1 MRREEI
7 MVRRVIVGYTRNPDH
22 HYGKTL
28 HLADYSLG
36 KPEVLGGIDRIVWGV
51 YHAPKYRYL
60 GGANVPTHPVAVAVN
75 EQSVY
80 IIDEPCLYDDAYI
93 ARDVP
98 SYYRPR
104 GTVDD
109 LRVTLLNAGV
119 YEHDGRLRAQLWAE
133 RLGVE
138 VKGEMR

>member
-1 MRREEI
+1 MKKEDV

-22 HYGKTL
+22 HYGQTL
-28 HLADYSLG
+28 HIADYSLG
-36 KPEVLGGIDRIVWGV
+36 DPEPIGDRIVWGV

-75 EQSVY
+75 DGAMHL
-80 IIDEPCLYDDAYI
+80 IDEPCLYDDEYI
-93 ARDVP
+93 MRDVP
-98 SYYRPR
+98 SYCRPR
-104 GTVDD
+104 KGTDD
-109 LRVTLLNAGV
+109 LRVLLLNAGV

>member
-1 MRREEI
+1 MKKEDI
-7 MVRRVIVGYTRNPDH
+7 MVRRVIVGYTRNPDEK
-22 HYGKTL
+22 YGASL

-36 KPEVLGGIDRIVWGV
+36 DPEPIGDRIVWGV

-60 GGANVPTHPVAVAVN
+60 GGGNVPTHPVAVAVN
-75 EQSVY
+75 EASVY
-80 IIDEPCLYDDAYI
+80 IIDESCIYDDAYI

-104 GTVDD
+104 GGIDD

-119 YEHDGRLRAQLWAE
+119 YEHDGKLRAQLWAE